1 MIANTFDGQ
10 ELMAFEVRLLAETTP
25 DHSLIR
31 LDYSS
36 SSGSNKSSSLIT
48 PQKMHREA
56 PLKILAQE
64 FVVIFVGNRD
74 ELGWEKFFQCDTLR
88 KVLKDDDS
96 VTVLRK

>member
-1 MIANTFDGQ
+1 
-10 ELMAFEVRLLAETTP
+10 
-25 DHSLIR
+25 
-31 LDYSS
+31 
-36 SSGSNKSSSLIT
+36 
-48 PQKMHREA
+48 MHREA